1 MSLREQVITISVCQS
16 GTLLRH
22 ALPQNV
28 TPSEGV
34 GKWRENASP
43 SEGGMARGNGK
54 CGVRRLPGQC
64 CFCTP
69 SEGERKMREFG
80 SPSEGGMAR
89 GNWKCGDRWLS
100 GRYGFCAPLEGEQK
114 MRGNGSP
121 SEGGNGTGEGEH
133 GYRWLSGWYGF
144 CAPLEGEQKMREFG
158 SPSEG
163 GNGGRGERVARWA
176 TMVRR
181 GECGCGAWGCVKKC
195 PGGCR
200 GICRFVG

>member
-1 MSLREQVITISVCQS
+1 MSFREQVITISVCQS
-16 GTLLRH
+16 GILLRQV
-22 ALPQNV
+22 LPQNV

-54 CGVRRLPGQC
+54 CGDRRLPGQC

-100 GRYGFCAPLEGEQK
+100 GR
-114 MRGNGSP
+114 
-121 SEGGNGTGEGEH
+121 
-133 GYRWLSGWYGF
+133 YGF

>member
-1 MSLREQVITISVCQS
+1 MPMPKRPGKYTSKYQHITITVCSQNQFFMSFREQVITISVCQS
-16 GTLLRH
+16 GILLRQV
-22 ALPQNV
+22 LPQNV
-28 TPSEGV
+28 TPFHDLPTPSEGV
-34 GKWRENASP
+34 EKWRENASP

-54 CGVRRLPGQC
+54 CGDRRLPGQC

-114 MRGNGSP
+114 MR
-121 SEGGNGTGEGEH
+121 E
-133 GYRWLSGWYGF
+133 F
-144 CAPLEGEQKMREFG
+144 C

>member
-1 MSLREQVITISVCQS
+1 MSFREQVITISVCQS
-16 GTLLRH
+16 GILLRQV
-22 ALPQNV
+22 LPQNV
-28 TPSEGV
+28 TPFHDLPTPSEGV
-34 GKWRENASP
+34 EKWRENA
-43 SEGGMARGNGK
+43 
-54 CGVRRLPGQC
+54 
-64 CFCTP
+64 
-69 SEGERKMREFG
+69 

-121 SEGGNGTGEGEH
+121 SEGRNGTGEGEH

-176 TMVRR
+176 GFSR
-181 GECGCGAWGCVKKC
+181 
-195 PGGCR
+195 
-200 GICRFVG
+200 